1 MVLEEETHK
10 FVFSWYT
17 KSNKYNS
24 IKLIDATHHM
34 QAYDLPDEMK
44 SFLRTLNP
52 TYIQKREEAKLNI
65 DATDADIRNYI
76 GTYFP
81 RSYSEVRSI
90 YQEICKNQ
98 TASSKFCPDET
109 ARILSLGCGSGPDLL
124 AAIDVIR
131 ENCPH
136 VKKIEILAFEGN
148 EYAITYAK
156 RILSKEQQLT
166 KVRLEIAICQF
177 KFDSIQSFSRL
188 RDILLT
194 KNLSFDLI
202 QTSKFCGEL
211 LIQHIQKPYYY
222 FASTFSSFL
231 KPNGFILILDV
242 TIKNENGLFYPQIL
256 NREISDFERD
266 YPEIKTVLPVPCN
279 CWAVR
284 CTRHCFS
291 GVQLGTGKFCFRLL
305 GRTSMVNSLNI
316 RHENRR
322 YIVDYFGKA
331 CFYSERFPQVADA
344 YTFG

>member
-136 VKKIEILAFEGN
+136 VKKN
-148 EYAITYAK
+148 
-156 RILSKEQQLT
+156 RN
-166 KVRLEIAICQF
+166 
-177 KFDSIQSFSRL
+177 SR
-188 RDILLT
+188 
-194 KNLSFDLI
+194 
-202 QTSKFCGEL
+202 
-211 LIQHIQKPYYY
+211 
-222 FASTFSSFL
+222 
-231 KPNGFILILDV
+231 
-242 TIKNENGLFYPQIL
+242 
-256 NREISDFERD
+256 
-266 YPEIKTVLPVPCN
+266 
-279 CWAVR
+279 
-284 CTRHCFS
+284 
-291 GVQLGTGKFCFRLL
+291 FR
-305 GRTSMVNSLNI
+305 R
-316 RHENRR
+316 
-322 YIVDYFGKA
+322 K
-331 CFYSERFPQVADA
+331 
-344 YTFG
+344 

>member
-1 MVLEEETHK
+1 VVPEKETHK
-10 FVFSWYT
+10 FVFSWHT

-24 IKLIDATHHM
+24 VKLIDATYHM
-34 QAYDLPDEMK
+34 QPYELPYEMK
-44 SFLRTLNP
+44 SFLWTLHP
-52 TYIQKREEAKLNI
+52 TYIQKREEAKLTI

-98 TASSKFCPDET
+98 IASSKFCPDET

-148 EYAITYAK
+148 ENAITYAK
-156 RILSKEQQLT
+156 QILNKEQQLT

-177 KFDSIQSFSRL
+177 KFDSIQSFSL
-188 RDILLT
+188 LGDILLT

-222 FASTFSSFL
+222 FASTFSRFL
-231 KPNGFILILDV
+231 KPNGLMLILDV

-256 NREISDFERD
+256 NGEISEFERLN
-266 YPEIKTVLPVPCN
+266 PQFKTILPVPCN
-279 CWAVR
+279 CWAAQ

-291 GVQLGTGKFCFRLL
+291 GVRLGKGKFCFRLL

-316 RHENRR
+316 RRENRR
-322 YIVDYFGKA
+322 YIVNYSGDA
-331 CFYSERFPQVADA
+331 CYYSKCFLQEADA